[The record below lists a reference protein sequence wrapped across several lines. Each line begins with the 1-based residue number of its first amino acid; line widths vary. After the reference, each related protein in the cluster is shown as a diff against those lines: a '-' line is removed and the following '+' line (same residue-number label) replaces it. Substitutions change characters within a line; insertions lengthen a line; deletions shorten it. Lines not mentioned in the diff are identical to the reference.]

1 MALLNEGVRAEITH
15 RFQAL
20 EHQVKIVNFTQTFEC
35 QFCSETRTLLEEVA
49 ALSDKI
55 TLEVH
60 NFQIDKEKAQAYGV
74 DKIPATVIEGERD
87 HGIRFY
93 GIPSGYEFSTLIE
106 SIVMASKRDSGLA
119 PQTRERL
126 ATLDGP
132 VHLEVFV
139 TPT

>member
-1 MALLNEGVRAEITH
+1 MVFLNEGVRAEIVQ
-15 RFQAL
+15 RFQSL
-20 EHQVKIVNFTQTFEC
+20 EHPVKIVNFTQTFEC
-35 QFCSETRTLLEEVA
+35 QFCSETRALLGEVA

-60 NFQIDKEKAQAYGV
+60 NFQIDKEKAQTYGV
-74 DKIPATVIEGERD
+74 DKIPGTVIVGERD

-106 SIVMASKRDSGLA
+106 SIVMVSQRDSGLA
-119 PQTRERL
+119 PETRQRL
-126 ATLDGP
+126 AALDRP